1 MRYEARNGLQGNREW
16 GQIQIQIQVQNKYT
30 TIIPLA
36 VSSLNTVN

>member
-1 MRYEARNGLQGNREW
+1 MRYEARIGLQGNREW
-16 GQIQIQIQVQNKYT
+16 GQIQIQIQNKYT